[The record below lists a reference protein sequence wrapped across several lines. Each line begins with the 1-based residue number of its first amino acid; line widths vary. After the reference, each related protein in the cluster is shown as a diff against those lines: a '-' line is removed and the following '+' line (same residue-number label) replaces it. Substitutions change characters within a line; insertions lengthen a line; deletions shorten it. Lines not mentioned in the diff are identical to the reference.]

1 MRLNVEVVDMTETHV
16 AVYVS
21 HRHGL
26 VTTSCMFGKGQDD
39 LGLADIRRQL
49 DPYIKQV
56 ECISDD
62 ERMIVSGGVTGW
74 NVGVSGRFTPLGE
87 IKVLAMLDP
96 G

>member
-1 MRLNVEVVDMTETHV
+1 MDVTKVDMTEMHV

-21 HRHGL
+21 HKHGL
-26 VTTSCMFGKGQDD
+26 VTTACMFGKDQDD
-39 LGLADIRRQL
+39 LGLAAIRKQL

-62 ERMIVSGGVTGW
+62 EKMIVSGGVTGW